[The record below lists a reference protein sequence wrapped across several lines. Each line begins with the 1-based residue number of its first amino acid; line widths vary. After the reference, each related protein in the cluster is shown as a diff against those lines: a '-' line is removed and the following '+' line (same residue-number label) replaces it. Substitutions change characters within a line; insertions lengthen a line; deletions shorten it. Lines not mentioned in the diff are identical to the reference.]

1 LPYIYRNQYR
11 EQIDMTRKLIEMHQK
26 GELTGSAAYIFRDSR
41 DVEELYDLDKD
52 PDEVVNL
59 AGVPEYQDQLLK
71 MRKQLADW
79 QLKVHDKGL
88 IDEYNLVQ
96 LFWPGLVQPGTEK
109 IAINEE
115 NGMISLSCATEGA
128 SIGYQMDDQIG
139 SERWLLYHVP
149 IELKK
154 GQKMVVR
161 AKRIGYKISEPVEFQ
176 L

>member
-1 LPYIYRNQYR
+1 
-11 EQIDMTRKLIEMHQK
+11 
-26 GELTGSAAYIFRDSR
+26 
-41 DVEELYDLDKD
+41 
-52 PDEVVNL
+52 
-59 AGVPEYQDQLLK
+59 
-71 MRKQLADW
+71 
-79 QLKVHDKGL
+79 L